1 MATRSN
7 IAIIL
12 KEEDKARVFAELNK
26 RLEDA
31 GNNRFRYGVDNGNVL
46 QIYCHWDGYL
56 EGVGRELIDCFNS
69 YDDALKLILEGDCSY
84 IEGGVA
90 CHYTSKGED
99 WESNRPEQRMH
110 AKCLEDYLY
119 VFKDG
124 VWKIPVIDEN
134 IDIEYI
140 DDEGYC
146 SLKDYSEFRY

>member
-12 KEEDKARVFAELNK
+12 KEEDKEVVFKALNEK
-26 RLEDA
+26 LEEVGD
-31 GNNRFRYGVDNGNVL
+31 RFRYGLDNGNVL
-46 QIYCHWDGYL
+46 QIYCHYDGYPS
-56 EGVGRELIDCFNS
+56 GIGAELNKYFKN
-69 YDDALKLILEGDCSY
+69 YDDALMMILAGDCSY

-99 WESNRPEQRMH
+99 WASNRPEQRMY
-110 AKCLEDYLY
+110 ARRLEDYLY

-124 VWKIPVIDEN
+124 VWKIPVNDEM

-140 DDEGYC
+140 DAEGYC
-146 SLKDYSEFRY
+146 SLKDYFEFRY

>member
-12 KEEDKARVFAELNK
+12 KEEDKAQVFEALNEKLEELG
-26 RLEDA
+26 E
-31 GNNRFRYGVDNGNVL
+31 RFRYGVDNGNVL
-46 QIYCHWDGYL
+46 QIYCHHDGYL
-56 EGVGRELIDCFNS
+56 SGVGVELNKYFKN
-69 YDDALKLILEGDCSY
+69 YDDVLMMILAGDCSY

-99 WESNRPEQRMH
+99 WASNRPEQRMH
-110 AKCLEDYLY
+110 ASRREDYLY

-124 VWKIPVIDEN
+124 AWKIPVIDEM

-140 DDEGYC
+140 DPEGYC
-146 SLKDYSEFRY
+146 TLSDYFEHAY

>member
-12 KEEDKARVFAELNK
+12 KEEDKARVFAELNE
-26 RLEDA
+26 RLEKA
-31 GNNRFRYGVDNGNVL
+31 GDRFRYGVDNGNVL
-46 QIYCHWDGYL
+46 QIYCHYDGYL
-56 EGVGRELIDCFNS
+56 SGVGEELNKYFKN
-69 YDDALKLILEGDCSY
+69 YDDVLMMILAGDCSY

-99 WESNRPEQRMH
+99 WASNRPEQRMH
-110 AKCLEDYLY
+110 ARRHEDYLY

-124 VWKIPVIDEN
+124 NWKIPVNDEM

-140 DDEGYC
+140 DAEGYC
-146 SLKDYSEFRY
+146 SIKDYLEFRY

>member
-1 MATRSN
+1 MSTRSN

-31 GNNRFRYGVDNGNVL
+31 GERFRYGVDNGNVL
-46 QIYCHWDGYL
+46 QIYCHYDGYL
-56 EGVGRELIDCFNS
+56 SGVGVELNKYFNN
-69 YDDALKLILEGDCSY
+69 YDDALMMILAGDCSY
-84 IEGGVA
+84 IGDGIA

-99 WESNRPEQRMH
+99 WASNRPEQRMH
-110 AKCLEDYLY
+110 PRCCEDHLY

-124 VWKIPVIDEN
+124 VWKIPVNDEQ

-140 DDEGYC
+140 DAEGYC
-146 SLKDYSEFRY
+146 SIEDYLEFRY